1 MPLHD
6 TPLENK
12 CFRLSFTWKLIW
24 QLTVNGTKR
33 RTKNLKQC
41 EGDCRWLLK
50 EAREGA
56 QPVQMMTSNS
66 AGPSTPWAKTPVRFL
81 RNIFLLTCHL
91 LIRFWLVF
99 TLHLCF
105 IFYFFLIIKNH
116 SHQFMV
122 IPVSRVDSR
131 WCQRDFPAQNCDV
144 EKDWEPYGQ
153 FQKNNMAGSKS
164 WKLYQNC
171 FIRMNRPS
179 SKTINSRAL
188 IGKLKRFNN
197 GTRRFFQLATSPTAS
212 SQNLF
217 EEFTGDPLDL
227 REIQTY
233 PQWKVQ
239 TCFRNLNRHQKKRS
253 TQRKIYILPIGPFP
267 EVLWR
272 PLHGM
277 EVSIFDLIANFAA
290 VFFHGMTVKVVDEV
304 LATEVKCKKRIH
316 PETGKLQ
323 LLVTGKVRECWVIN
337 IKFLLMT
344 VLDYAFIRDWHLDQ
358 HMINILTDTLLT
370 LRVHSIK
377 IWSTLDPQL
386 VDIGGQVWNRSQMQK
401 SGGNFYCTTFVHL
414 TTS

>member
-1 MPLHD
+1 MFSFIFHLKAHLAINSEWNKKKDQKPQAMWGRLPL
-6 TPLENK
+6 TAE
-12 CFRLSFTWKLIW
+12 R
-24 QLTVNGTKR
+24 
-33 RTKNLKQC
+33 
-41 EGDCRWLLK
+41 
-50 EAREGA
+50 
-56 QPVQMMTSNS
+56 S
-66 AGPSTPWAKTPVRFL
+66 AGRCTTRANDDVKLSRAAQHPMSKDTRSISPQHFSP
-81 RNIFLLTCHL
+81 HL
-91 LIRFWLVF
+91 SPVF

-164 WKLYQNC
+164 WKLSQNC

-337 IKFLLMT
+337 I
-344 VLDYAFIRDWHLDQ
+344 
-358 HMINILTDTLLT
+358 
-370 LRVHSIK
+370 
-377 IWSTLDPQL
+377 
-386 VDIGGQVWNRSQMQK
+386 
-401 SGGNFYCTTFVHL
+401 
-414 TTS
+414 